1 MNWKRASIAVV
12 LLVPVIGLLAF
23 GLTRDPK
30 AIVSPLPGKVA
41 PEFSLAVFAPG
52 EGQLARGIGDTV
64 RIADY
69 RGKVVV
75 LNFWASWCLQCRDEH
90 IDLSNTAKAYHDRGV
105 QFYGVLYNDQP
116 SFGLKW
122 IEEMGGQ
129 AYPSLLDPRTRT
141 AIDYGLYGV
150 PETFIVTGD
159 GRVAYKHIGPISE
172 SLLSQKI
179 DSLLREGS
187 GTP

>member
-1 MNWKRASIAVV
+1 MNWKRATVAAG
-12 LLVPVIGLLAF
+12 LLLPVIGLLAF

-30 AIVSPLPGKVA
+30 AIDSPLPGKAA
-41 PEFSLAVFAPG
+41 PDFSLTVFAPG
-52 EGQLARGIGDTV
+52 EGDLALAVGDTV
-64 RIADY
+64 SLAQH
-69 RGKVVV
+69 RGGIVV

-90 IDLSNTAKAYHDRGV
+90 QDLSNAARAYADRGV
-105 QFYGVLYNDQP
+105 RFYGILYNDQE
-116 SFGLKW
+116 SFGLRW

-150 PETFIVTGD
+150 PETFLVTSD

-172 SLLSQKI
+172 RLLSQKL
-179 DSLLREGS
+179 DSLLAAGS
-187 GTP
+187 GAP

>member
-1 MNWKRASIAVV
+1 MNWKRAFVAVA
-12 LLVPVIGLLAF
+12 LLVPVIALLAY
-23 GLTRDPK
+23 GTTRDPK
-30 AIVSPLPGKVA
+30 TIVSPLPGKAA
-41 PEFSLAVFAPG
+41 PDFSLAVFAPG
-52 EGQLARGIGDTV
+52 EGPLARSIGDTA
-64 RIADY
+64 RMAEH
-69 RGKVVV
+69 RGNVVV

-90 IDLSNTAKAYHDRGV
+90 VDLSNTAKAYYDRGV
-105 QFYGVLYNDQP
+105 RFYGLLYNDQP
-116 SFGLKW
+116 AFGLKW

-172 SLLSQKI
+172 RLLSQKI

-187 GTP
+187 GTS